1 MTGLTP
7 YLHFAGTAKD
17 ALAFYADVFGGSV
30 TSNTFGDFGRTDGP
44 AEAIAH
50 GYLTDS
56 PVDLFAADVGEG
68 EEPMSIKGVMFALL
82 GTASP
87 AELTQWFKRLS
98 EGGNVVDDLQRREWG
113 ATDGQVIDKFGVFWL
128 IGYED

>member
-1 MTGLTP
+1 MPMSLAEASHPTP
-7 YLHFAGTAKD
+7 
-17 ALAFYADVFGGSV
+17 
-30 TSNTFGDFGRTDGP
+30 P